1 MIPGPGTSTCQGHSG
16 LPPQK
21 KKEKRKAFAFR
32 ASILILYLLIE
43 LEKDVTSINFNV
55 PNRVLI
61 FNLTLKYTQGVPIAA
76 QWVKNLT

>member
-1 MIPGPGTSTCQGHSG
+1 MGP
-16 LPPQK
+16 PPPK